1 VGLDVLQ
8 KGSSMKFR
16 ISIILAALVL
26 SACETSTQL
35 PPVSQIKP
43 SVAAEGSLANVKL
56 IADTTIGLQ
65 KTSPDSNINS
75 TTKILK
81 FIIQQPIGTPGQRA
95 WREMW
100 IVDPEAENKSYVI
113 TFKED
118 GLNAADFEIS
128 GM

>member
-1 VGLDVLQ
+1 
-8 KGSSMKFR
+8 MKFR

>member
-1 VGLDVLQ
+1 MGLDVLQ